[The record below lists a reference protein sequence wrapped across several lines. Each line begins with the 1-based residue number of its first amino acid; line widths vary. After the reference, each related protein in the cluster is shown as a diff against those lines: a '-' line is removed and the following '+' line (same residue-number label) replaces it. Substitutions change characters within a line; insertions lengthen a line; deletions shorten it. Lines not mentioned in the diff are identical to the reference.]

1 MKFGSWGDVFA
12 WIFILAVISLLV
24 RPSSLGPDLV
34 TTSGEALTAVVEFA
48 VSS

>member
-1 MKFGSWGDVFA
+1 MRKSDWGDVFA
-12 WIFILAVISLLV
+12 VVFVLAIISLLV

-34 TTSGEALTAVVEFA
+34 STTGSALTALVEFA